1 MPLFVEVR
9 SFLRNLFLSR
19 RVEVDL
25 DQEIHAHLEMLTEEN
40 IRAGMSPEEARRAAR
55 IELGG
60 IEQVKEQVREERL
73 GNWLHSVISDCRY
86 GLRQL
91 RKNAGATTVM
101 VFTLALAI
109 GATTAIFSV
118 VYGVLLRPLPYPDS
132 NRIMAVFEVTS
143 KGRPSRL
150 ADPNFDDFRDQSR
163 SFQAIAKY
171 NDDVA
176 SVSGASQPT
185 RTAVANVSPDFLKVF
200 GIQPILGRDFSAGD
214 AKKGAGP
221 TVLVSYGYW
230 RQHLGS
236 PRDLLQA
243 HLKIGSAG
251 FSVIGVLPAGFRFP
265 ADVDLWL
272 PADLDGENPSRTSH
286 NYYAVGRLREGVTVE
301 QANRDISAV
310 ARRIHDTSSEQD
322 DYLLKDGIV
331 VPLQDS
337 ITGKAR
343 SPLLVLLGAVGFL
356 LLVACANVANLLLAQ
371 ASVRERELAIRS
383 ALGAARGRLIRQFL
397 TEALLLSLVGGGLGV
412 LGAFWGVAGLVA
424 LAPENLPRL
433 DSVSINIPVLLF
445 AFLLSTAVA
454 ADLGAFTAA
463 RATSG
468 DLRKGLVEGGRGQA
482 GSQGSQ
488 RVGRV
493 IVAAQI
499 AITLVLVVGAGLL
512 GRSLMKVLEVN
523 PGFRVD
529 KIVTMDVSLPWAG
542 WIDPRAK
549 ASEAIFFS
557 NLIDRLKQIPG
568 VRKVGATSGLP
579 MDGGLPD
586 GIFLLMTQDEVPRTP
601 DSLDSLAREFDVLFQ
616 QKERIGN
623 ADFCVATDGYFQVL
637 GIPLIRGRIFDER
650 DGANT
655 PHVAVI
661 SESLARDRW
670 PSQDPIGHTIEF
682 GNMDGDLRL
691 LTIVGIVGDTHEYG
705 LDAPPRP
712 TVYVN
717 LFQRPHAAITLAML
731 SDADTRLVTSAA
743 RGILQDL
750 NPEIPARFRTFSQV
764 FSASLGSRRFNVILI
779 GFFGIVALL
788 LATAGVFG
796 VMAYSVSRR
805 TREIGV
811 RVALGAGSGDI
822 LRMILSQGLRTIFI
836 GVAIGIAGALALTR
850 TVESL
855 LFGITATDPLT
866 FGGLTLLLVGTALLA
881 CFIPARRATKVD
893 PMVAL
898 RYE

>member
-1 MPLFVEVR
+1 MFG
-9 SFLRNLFLSR
+9 
-19 RVEVDL
+19 
-25 DQEIHAHLEMLTEEN
+25 LT
-40 IRAGMSPEEARRAAR
+40 
-55 IELGG
+55 L
-60 IEQVKEQVREERL
+60 
-73 GNWLHSVISDCRY
+73 
-86 GLRQL
+86 
-91 RKNAGATTVM
+91 T
-101 VFTLALAI
+101 
-109 GATTAIFSV
+109 
-118 VYGVLLRPLPYPDS
+118 
-132 NRIMAVFEVTS
+132 FEVTS

-171 NDDVA
+171 SDNVA

-185 RTAVANVSPDFLKVF
+185 RTTVAGVSPDFFKVF
-200 GIQPILGRDFSAGD
+200 SIQPILGRDFRAKD
-214 AKKGAGP
+214 AKKGASP
-221 TVLVSYGYW
+221 TILVSYGYW
-230 RQHLGS
+230 RQYLGS
-236 PRDLLQA
+236 PRDLSQS
-243 HLKIGSAG
+243 HLKINGAD
-251 FSVIGVLPAGFRFP
+251 FSVIGVLPTGFRFP

-286 NYYAVGRLREGVTVE
+286 NYYAVGRLRDGVTVE
-301 QANRDISAV
+301 QANRDISAI
-310 ARRIHDTSSEQD
+310 AQRIHNTSSEQD

-331 VPLQDS
+331 IPLQDS

-343 SPLLVLLGAVGFL
+343 SALLVLLGAVGFL

-397 TEALLLSLVGGGLGV
+397 TEAFLLSLVGGGLGL

-433 DSVSINIPVLLF
+433 DSVSISIPALVF

-454 ADLGAFTAA
+454 AGLGAFTAV

-482 GSQGSQ
+482 GSQGKQ

-529 KIVTMDVSLPWAG
+529 KIVTMDVSLPWVE
-542 WIDPRAK
+542 DPKAK
-549 ASEAIFFS
+549 SGQAIFFS

-568 VRKVGATSGLP
+568 VRQVGATSGLP

-586 GIFLLMTQDEVPRTP
+586 GMFLLMTQNEVPKTT
-601 DSLDSLAREFDVLFQ
+601 DELVAMFQ

-650 DGANT
+650 DGANS

-661 SESLARDRW
+661 SEALARDRW
-670 PSQDPIGHTIEF
+670 PNQDPIGHTIEF

-691 LTIVGIVGDTHEYG
+691 LTIVGMVGDTHEYG
-705 LDAPPRP
+705 LDVPPRP

-717 LFQRPHAAITLAML
+717 LFQRPRATITVTML

-750 NPEIPARFRTFSQV
+750 NSEIPARFRTFSQV
-764 FSASLGSRRFNVILI
+764 YSASLGSRKFNVILI
-779 GFFGIVALL
+779 GFFGITALL
-788 LATAGVFG
+788 LASAGVFG

-811 RVALGAGSGDI
+811 RVALGARSGDV
-822 LRMILSQGLRTIFI
+822 LRMILGQGLRTILI
-836 GVAIGIAGALALTR
+836 GVAIGITGSLALTR

-855 LFGITATDPLT
+855 LFGVTATDPLT
-866 FGGLTLLLVGTALLA
+866 FGGVTLLLVGAALLA
-881 CFIPARRATKVD
+881 CYIPARRATKVD